1 MSAVRDMA
9 QGLMDRFAGFARGHS
24 TSERVHPGVGVAFII
39 AALIVLLLGLRWF
52 GETGEAS
59 GTTDQSWA
67 LDLPGSGSPTT
78 TIGASPEAIAVRVGT
93 AIPHGAEQPAED
105 QTVTIGIP
113 GTSIEIEI
121 PLGPTT
127 TTGPN
132 TTTGGSTGG
141 GSTGGGTSGGGGST
155 TPTTRRTSPTTR
167 PGGSTVPSTDPPP
180 TDPPPTDPPPTDPPT
195 TVEPTT
201 EPPTTEEPTTE
212 PPTTEA
218 STLGVTVPTSV
229 DPPPAT
235 DAADQASSGLL
246 AGLDDALSSL
256 LG

>member
-52 GETGEAS
+52 GDSGKAS

-67 LDLPGSGSPTT
+67 LDLPGSGGPTT
-78 TIGASPEAIAVRVGT
+78 TIGASPEAQAVRVGT

-127 TTGPN
+127 TTRPG
-132 TTTGGSTGG
+132 TTTGGS
-141 GSTGGGTSGGGGST
+141 GGTGSGGTGGGST

-167 PGGSTVPSTDPPP
+167 PGGSTVPV
-180 TDPPPTDPPPTDPPT
+180 TDPPT
-195 TVEPTT
+195 TDPPTT
-201 EPPTTEEPTTE
+201 DPPTTDPPTTDPPTTDPPTTEEPTTE
-212 PPTTEA
+212 PPTTEPPVELA
-218 STLGVTVPTSV
+218 ISTTVDLPPTTGA
-229 DPPPAT
+229 DEPAANDGLT
-235 DAADQASSGLL
+235 GLL
-246 AGLDDALSSL
+246 AVLDDPLSSL